1 MQSAFRGAMAG
12 LIYRYSLSTNSAS
25 KDLAP
30 VTLMSTDVDTLTNNI
45 YLVLEIWGNTFEVVL
60 GVSLLWRQ
68 LGPAAIGPLLIMAA
82 CSYVQKWVGSQMS
95 IRRVVWTE
103 AIQKRVALTT
113 NLLRSMKSVK
123 LTGMVETSAK
133 LVQSERVRELNLGRS
148 YRWLVTWMNSI
159 GKLRIK
165 MK

>member
-1 MQSAFRGAMAG
+1 MAS
-12 LIYRYSLSTNSAS
+12 LIYRYSLTTNSAS

-45 YLVLEIWGNTFEVVL
+45 YLVIEILGNTSEVVV
-60 GVSLLWRQ
+60 GVWLLWRQ
-68 LGPAAIGPLLIMAA
+68 LGPAAIGPLLIMAV

-95 IRRVVWTE
+95 TRRVVWTE
-103 AIQKRVALTT
+103 AIQRRVALTS

-123 LTGMVETSAK
+123 LTGMVEASAK
-133 LVQSERVRELNLGRS
+133 LVQSERVRELELGKR

-159 GKLRIK
+159 GKPKLERY
-165 MK
+165 